1 MVCLIKSKYK
11 EELDQYTELLGSEKR
26 AYAILCC
33 NNGYT
38 LDKTKDGKPS
48 KLYNDLLEYYKGD
61 VRKATQKKAQLFTS
75 DFTDDYGEWFQ
86 DGYKV
91 SDEYKDVF
99 DENGEP
105 ILFRSGKQV
114 ELTKE
119 GISEEA
125 QQKLN
130 NAQSFIKNHLKIKQ
144 GPIRNRRMNNSFDTL
159 DDYIEAVYKDITEQ
173 RLNLEDGDRYDQ
185 IEFAINNT
193 DFESL
198 TKQKLRELKEGQ
210 RKPGGTYTL
219 TTKSLIDGF
228 LKNPDLSKYND
239 EQKQI
244 LKIFL
249 PALFKTE
256 DSLTKKRIG
265 FYKHNIQKIY
275 SRIDQSSNQKW
286 QEYFVNRAK
295 QIKLQHFLDYL
306 ELSPDYK
313 QQIKEKIFSEINRY
327 VARTN
332 SEVFKNKL
340 EKKNL
345 ASFAEKGYGKRVEVL
360 DYSKYFDSSSF
371 KTSKNGRIE
380 YGRAKTSNVLQKIVD
395 DESVDQRLRKSAEFL
410 LKYVKENQNFDI
422 IFLDPGHNRSLSGE
436 NDSYSTALGVA
447 STTSRTIYIRV
458 TDTDSN
464 KEHTLIHEIAHSLT
478 TSVLH
483 EQEMGNTE
491 IWRALNRYIQYI
503 DKHLGHSMASII
515 YNNYWRTNPQEFVAE
530 FFGNAE
536 FQELLK
542 EIPPVDQNKFNN
554 VFEELLNWLYELF
567 TGKPANAFEQIKPVM
582 QGLVISQAERNVID
596 NVHMLEQNY
605 LENPHFGTENNKIFL
620 DGQNNL
626 DDDQTLVSNP
636 LMDLENKRDYM
647 YKNDRERATDYIKNQ
662 GYNISNL
669 RNDLY
674 ETRFEVSLQA
684 KNKKEVWRS
693 YIENMNPGL
702 RVKYRGIHLGTK
714 NARLEVQIKTQE
726 SNSFDILFRLFNK
739 KSITTANDLL
749 RYIVNQ
755 TKGEKNQN
763 FSFVLS
769 VLKDISKT
777 QPGLFDNINVK
788 IENNQNGDYS
798 AKYDANTKTIIINT
812 ARQFANENG
821 FDNAL
826 VQTLTHELIHTVT
839 IEALQRSKT
848 LRQKAEKLL
857 AELKKQFKDDPNIY
871 GIQDIYEMV
880 AELSNDDFV
889 NKLQQVKYST
899 KENWLDKIKRFL
911 SALIR
916 SYLNKIGVKYKNT
929 AYQELADIF
938 VQASYS
944 KRTGLEMSDN
954 VDDKTTFNRNARK
967 RLQEAKKK
975 IKSILDQKVPTFG
988 TRDFVQTA
996 TDDLIDELTQ
1006 TIQSKNKSY
1015 KSKSNIDSALLGD
1028 EQQIARNQETER
1040 QVLQAKQTIV
1050 DRFKANH
1057 TASLLT
1063 EKANVILKF
1072 LESATSDINNIMSV
1086 LENAKANDYDVV
1098 YFNKDLQ
1105 GNRVYT
1111 DTNGNITSNTA
1122 TSNTFMK
1129 QFTFDD
1135 LSYLTTDITG
1145 FYQKVLDDINTFV
1158 VYNEYSNNPV
1168 VQEIQSLMHDLDVF
1182 NKLKRIQIL
1191 KREAQEK
1198 LVDFWLNEKI
1208 NSIASSEM
1216 TDEMKQRLNVNC
1228 KKWLRAQYDFGD
1240 LTAFTRFCGLMSNS
1254 QSPIC
1259 RMIVEQVY
1267 QMNQEVDAVV
1277 KEKGDRLEQ
1286 LLRDTEHEASVLGKY
1301 KPGNVMIKLMEVDR
1315 NGKYTGD
1322 FVQPIN
1328 SRQFYSDLND
1338 CKAALI
1344 YGKNGLEEQV
1354 RKLSGNNDY
1363 EVLLDDQG
1371 DPIIPTD
1378 PKFDN
1383 IYKNYLRS
1391 VEHFMCEH
1399 ANRMF
1404 TEKYYIDR
1412 INIMSVT
1419 TLRAMKSLNS
1429 QIMSLKQSVT
1439 INGKFRPDLLTKKQR
1454 NELLQLQHDRI
1465 MMSNPFDETGELKDP
1480 DSVEGIIARDLMAWS
1495 ELTKDKIKY
1504 VTDENAFNEALSN
1517 LNTKQ
1522 EKDLFKEQFTR
1533 VAINPKLY
1541 ETVDKTSYFGNNP
1554 DILNV
1559 INQLDELRKQR
1570 NKLLGINKKGEEFTS
1585 YDWSSVFDL
1594 KTGNIKNKQLWINLK
1609 QLDNKINA
1617 LNLEYRSYM
1626 RLYKDDF
1633 DFPEAEHKFSNKFF
1647 NGFYSE
1653 LCVNPSSNF
1662 KYSVCFNPN
1671 DSVASVF
1678 QRMYSQWLVDHNLP
1692 ASNAD
1697 IFVDDNGEPLSIFKI
1712 TVPKAQTFEY
1722 EDEFG
1727 TKTKEPSYI
1736 VKPSNLFSKVDV
1748 ENSNSEYVNTDF
1760 DTSNKSAVQP
1770 KQEYYKSERYEE
1782 MVKHPKLKALYDQ
1795 LTFEMGEAYKKLP
1808 NFNQYDFRLPQIG
1821 ANTAA
1826 ILTRNLSSKYGLQ
1839 FFANAA
1845 TVWDRY
1851 VNANESDVDDY
1862 IPERKFRPDGS
1873 EIRSIPIRYV
1883 ERMQDPEHISSD
1895 LVGSVVKFIEMAENY
1910 SKRSKN
1916 AAFLET
1922 LTENVQHYDRSQSN
1936 HYKTMRDFIDRSV
1949 YEKKP
1954 GSVGKNIFADKWD
1967 HMDWFR
1973 RYFLGGGKTLLKRL
1987 GILRASSQIISLAF
2001 RGISGAVSWLD
2012 PYFSAWIEA
2021 SQSRE
2026 YGMRDLIA
2034 AHCNIAKESLQ
2045 ALASIGT
2052 NKSYSKTMA
2061 INDAMGISKRAAE
2074 QYQSSYKSQLRRV
2087 LTGDYRMSFFEIS
2100 DYNIRSLIAD
2110 SITRNYRLYIDPQ
2123 TGEKMFL
2130 NRNDY
2135 IEHCRQNGMT
2145 TKQAVRQYNN
2155 AKKARSCMKVKN
2167 GRLQFDQNMTPSEF
2181 AKISKATKNMSQKI
2195 TLMVNQED
2203 RTWLQTNP
2211 WTAFVTML
2219 RTFMLCGISERFKT
2233 YHDFQVATD
2242 EYDDPVTG
2250 EHKEIISDRSM
2261 SREDFKNAKKK
2272 HYYRGGYSFMSGYIE
2287 NGTYTSGFKGI
2298 YRMFTNFKTFKY
2310 WFNNYVFH
2318 LANMSQEEL
2327 KKQDISAAEIY
2338 NADKIIKEIAVVLGC
2353 VVASYLVN
2361 EKCKDADPDDD
2372 DNYWLFFLNAV
2383 LMRIGIERITLYN
2396 PQTISD
2402 IITCITTLTSSIEK
2416 VDDAIDLFTDAVGL
2430 GEHNPDEIIKQGQ
2443 FKNKTR
2449 QFRSL
2454 INMFAFFGS
2463 AGWYATMP
2471 KSLGGGGARALYQ
2484 NAEYYRKNIAPWKML
2499 YTISNSKENKKS
2511 NKGLDVDDLEMSTKG
2526 FADFD
2531 DSI

>member
-86 DGYKV
+86 DGYKM

-105 ILFRSGKQV
+105 VLHDTYFGTSDNKIYLEEQKQTNDI
-114 ELTKE
+114 EDEYKN
-119 GISEEA
+119 I
-125 QQKLN
+125 LN
-130 NAQSFIKNHLKIKQ
+130 NAKRDEHGNLLAPNGKPTNLTERQYAQVRSKAFKEWFGDWENDPENASKVVDENGEPMITYHTSPSDIENNIF
-144 GPIRNRRMNNSFDTL
+144 RNAQTL
-159 DDYIEAVYKDITEQ
+159 EINKDEEWVTDKDIE
-173 RLNLEDGDRYDQ
+173 EY
-185 IEFAINNT
+185 
-193 DFESL
+193 
-198 TKQKLRELKEGQ
+198 LKEGYIISKKDIERYNNGQ
-210 RKPGGTYTL
+210 TIEISRPNAIYTSSEKEVSNSYAPKEYEAFDSYDEYFDSNVEHWQEERSLEREAIYDHFIETINVDEDHKPSKIGYDKYEQYKKELASKLTDEEMKKRHGDEHEKIKYENPYEYTDDILGSEHALLVSLKKPLIVDADNHNWNDIEYNGKKYSTRTLEVFARDSGYDGVIVKNVFDTGSYSQEAMIPSTVTASFNSNQVKSATDNVGTFSTQNNNINYNKNADQKDSAIKVLENLGFVHKRYGLYFITKGKFKTNYNTTYSYNSIVKVVKQALIKNGILPDIVDFKLSKTGNSVYVNINENITDAIAQNQEQINRKEVQDIFEKMKSIIPSLREVKIISNEETLELTGGVQANAFVKNGIVYIN
-219 TTKSLIDGF
+219 KAGF
-228 LKNPDLSKYND
+228 NSKDTVIEECLHSFINDLSTENSS
-239 EQKQI
+239 
-244 LKIFL
+244 
-249 PALFKTE
+249 LFN
-256 DSLTKKRIG
+256 SLLR
-265 FYKHNIQKIY
+265 
-275 SRIDQSSNQKW
+275 
-286 QEYFVNRAK
+286 RAK
-295 QIKLQHFLDYL
+295 RDFPQLMASIVESYSDKEGFTQNDRNQELVTQVLSRYMRKELEKPSKGLLRAIQNFLTWL
-306 ELSPDYK
+306 K
-313 QQIKEKIFSEINRY
+313 
-327 VARTN
+327 A
-332 SEVFKNKL
+332 KL
-340 EKKNL
+340 EKVFFNPVTNKHEID
-345 ASFAEKGYGKRVEVL
+345 ASFFINGMTFENIAEILNSGDVQL
-360 DYSKYFDSSSF
+360 NTYS
-371 KTSKNGRIE
+371 
-380 YGRAKTSNVLQKIVD
+380 
-395 DESVDQRLRKSAEFL
+395 DESV
-410 LKYVKENQNFDI
+410 
-422 IFLDPGHNRSLSGE
+422 
-436 NDSYSTALGVA
+436 
-447 STTSRTIYIRV
+447 
-458 TDTDSN
+458 
-464 KEHTLIHEIAHSLT
+464 
-478 TSVLH
+478 
-483 EQEMGNTE
+483 
-491 IWRALNRYIQYI
+491 RY
-503 DKHLGHSMASII
+503 
-515 YNNYWRTNPQEFVAE
+515 N
-530 FFGNAE
+530 
-536 FQELLK
+536 
-542 EIPPVDQNKFNN
+542 
-554 VFEELLNWLYELF
+554 
-567 TGKPANAFEQIKPVM
+567 
-582 QGLVISQAERNVID
+582 
-596 NVHMLEQNY
+596 
-605 LENPHFGTENNKIFL
+605 
-620 DGQNNL
+620 
-626 DDDQTLVSNP
+626 
-636 LMDLENKRDYM
+636 
-647 YKNDRERATDYIKNQ
+647 
-662 GYNISNL
+662 
-669 RNDLY
+669 
-674 ETRFEVSLQA
+674 
-684 KNKKEVWRS
+684 
-693 YIENMNPGL
+693 
-702 RVKYRGIHLGTK
+702 
-714 NARLEVQIKTQE
+714 
-726 SNSFDILFRLFNK
+726 
-739 KSITTANDLL
+739 
-749 RYIVNQ
+749 
-755 TKGEKNQN
+755 
-763 FSFVLS
+763 
-769 VLKDISKT
+769 
-777 QPGLFDNINVK
+777 
-788 IENNQNGDYS
+788 
-798 AKYDANTKTIIINT
+798 
-812 ARQFANENG
+812 
-821 FDNAL
+821 
-826 VQTLTHELIHTVT
+826 
-839 IEALQRSKT
+839 
-848 LRQKAEKLL
+848 
-857 AELKKQFKDDPNIY
+857 
-871 GIQDIYEMV
+871 
-880 AELSNDDFV
+880 
-889 NKLQQVKYST
+889 
-899 KENWLDKIKRFL
+899 
-911 SALIR
+911 
-916 SYLNKIGVKYKNT
+916 KNT
-929 AYQELADIF
+929 
-938 VQASYS
+938 
-944 KRTGLEMSDN
+944 
-954 VDDKTTFNRNARK
+954 RK

-988 TRDFVQTA
+988 TRDFVQTT

-1286 LLRDTEHEASVLGKY
+1286 LLRDAEHEASVLGKY

-1363 EVLLDDQG
+1363 ELLLDDQG

-2511 NKGLDVDDLEMSTKG
+2511 NKRLDVDDLEMSTKG

>member
-105 ILFRSGKQV
+105 VLHDTYFGTSDNKISLEGRYDNV
-114 ELTKE
+114 EDEYKN
-119 GISEEA
+119 I
-125 QQKLN
+125 LN
-130 NAQSFIKNHLKIKQ
+130 NAKRDERGNLLAPNGKPTNLTERQYAQVRSKAFKEWFGDWENDPKNASKVIDENGEPLVVYHGSNDYGFDIFDPSKSDDKISLFASSSKWIASTYTNFQPIENKLIRNALLKGNAIPLIKNRDWKSLEKLL
-144 GPIRNRRMNNSFDTL
+144 NSVIDSSLPRPTKNSL
-159 DDYIEAVYKDITEQ
+159 PLPY
-173 RLNLEDGDRYDQ
+173 GDRDALNK
-185 IEFAINNT
+185 ILSIKKELDNP
-193 DFESL
+193 
-198 TKQKLRELKEGQ
+198 KL
-210 RKPGGTYTL
+210 
-219 TTKSLIDGF
+219 
-228 LKNPDLSKYND
+228 
-239 EQKQI
+239 
-244 LKIFL
+244 
-249 PALFKTE
+249 
-256 DSLTKKRIG
+256 
-265 FYKHNIQKIY
+265 
-275 SRIDQSSNQKW
+275 
-286 QEYFVNRAK
+286 
-295 QIKLQHFLDYL
+295 
-306 ELSPDYK
+306 
-313 QQIKEKIFSEINRY
+313 SE
-327 VARTN
+327 
-332 SEVFKNKL
+332 E
-340 EKKNL
+340 
-345 ASFAEKGYGKRVEVL
+345 EVL
-360 DYSKYFDSSSF
+360 S
-371 KTSKNGRIE
+371 
-380 YGRAKTSNVLQKIVD
+380 
-395 DESVDQRLRKSAEFL
+395 
-410 LKYVKENQNFDI
+410 
-422 IFLDPGHNRSLSGE
+422 
-436 NDSYSTALGVA
+436 
-447 STTSRTIYIRV
+447 
-458 TDTDSN
+458 
-464 KEHTLIHEIAHSLT
+464 
-478 TSVLH
+478 
-483 EQEMGNTE
+483 
-491 IWRALNRYIQYI
+491 
-503 DKHLGHSMASII
+503 
-515 YNNYWRTNPQEFVAE
+515 
-530 FFGNAE
+530 
-536 FQELLK
+536 
-542 EIPPVDQNKFNN
+542 
-554 VFEELLNWLYELF
+554 
-567 TGKPANAFEQIKPVM
+567 
-582 QGLVISQAERNVID
+582 
-596 NVHMLEQNY
+596 
-605 LENPHFGTENNKIFL
+605 
-620 DGQNNL
+620 
-626 DDDQTLVSNP
+626 
-636 LMDLENKRDYM
+636 
-647 YKNDRERATDYIKNQ
+647 
-662 GYNISNL
+662 
-669 RNDLY
+669 
-674 ETRFEVSLQA
+674 
-684 KNKKEVWRS
+684 
-693 YIENMNPGL
+693 
-702 RVKYRGIHLGTK
+702 
-714 NARLEVQIKTQE
+714 
-726 SNSFDILFRLFNK
+726 
-739 KSITTANDLL
+739 
-749 RYIVNQ
+749 
-755 TKGEKNQN
+755 
-763 FSFVLS
+763 
-769 VLKDISKT
+769 
-777 QPGLFDNINVK
+777 
-788 IENNQNGDYS
+788 
-798 AKYDANTKTIIINT
+798 
-812 ARQFANENG
+812 
-821 FDNAL
+821 
-826 VQTLTHELIHTVT
+826 
-839 IEALQRSKT
+839 
-848 LRQKAEKLL
+848 LL
-857 AELKKQFKDDPNIY
+857 AELTKAEDEYYYSGNYTFK
-871 GIQDIYEMV
+871 
-880 AELSNDDFV
+880 
-889 NKLQQVKYST
+889 
-899 KENWLDKIKRFL
+899 
-911 SALIR
+911 IR
-916 SYLNKIGVKYKNT
+916 SHFTTTRGKEILLISI
-929 AYQELADIF
+929 DD
-938 VQASYS
+938 SYS
-944 KRTGLEMSDN
+944 KMYNSTYYTEGGVIFSGSPEQLIDALTFDTKVYELFLNIKNPLILDNQVNEFGYANNWNNLDFSPAAKEVQNRNLWGGIIPGTHKVTKTRDVSAYAKKHGYDGVIFKQISDHGGFQGYASLNPITDAIQLYDDMHIGEDSWDGTSRNKSDIFIAFNSNQVKSATDN
-954 VDDKTTFNRNARK
+954 VGTFSTQNDNINYNKNTDQKDSAIKVLENLGFVHKRYGLYFITKGKFKTNYNTTYSYNNIVRIVRQSLVKNGILPDIVDFKLSKTGNSVYVNINENITDAIAQNQEQINRKEVQDIFEKMKSIIPSLREVKIISNEETLELTGGVQANAFVKNGIVYINKAGFNSKDTVIEECLHSFINDLSTENSSLFNSLLRRAKRDFPQLMASIVESYSDKEGFTQNDRNQELVTQVLSRYMRKELEKPSKGLLRAIQNFLTWLKAKLEKVFFNPVTNKHEIDASFFINGMTFENIAEILNSGDVQLNTYSDESVRYNKNTRK

-988 TRDFVQTA
+988 TRDFVQTT

-1286 LLRDTEHEASVLGKY
+1286 LLRDAEHEASVLGKY

>member
-48 KLYNDLLEYYKGD
+48 KLYNDLLEYYKED

-86 DGYKV
+86 DGYKM

-105 ILFRSGKQV
+105 VLHDTYFGTSDNKIYLEEQKQTNDI
-114 ELTKE
+114 EDEYKN
-119 GISEEA
+119 I
-125 QQKLN
+125 LN
-130 NAQSFIKNHLKIKQ
+130 NAKRDEHGNLLAPNGKPTNLTERQYAQVRSKAFKEWFGDWENDPENASKVVDENGEPLVVYHGSLAESRFSIFSPNKGKKRAFTNNTTHSFFSSNKSIGEEYARYRKEGLYEVFLNIKDPIIQDYKGADYTGELKKKSIVYDTTKGFKELGVFDTYDEATQYIKDNNISNYYIANSKYVTNDTNYFLDLLNNSEKNDGAILLNIDDSNSETVANDYITSKPNQIKSATDNVGTFSTQNNNINYNKNADQKDSAIKVLENLGFVHKRYGLYFITKGKFKTNYNTTYSYNSIVKVVKQALIKNGILPDIVDFKLSKTGNSVYVNINENITDAIAQNQEQINRKEVQDIFEKMKSIIPSLREVKIISNEETLELTGGVQANAFVKNGIVYINKAGFNSKDTVIEECLHSFINDLSTE
-144 GPIRNRRMNNSFDTL
+144 NSSLFNSLLRR
-159 DDYIEAVYKDITEQ
+159 AK
-173 RLNLEDGDRYDQ
+173 R
-185 IEFAINNT
+185 
-193 DFESL
+193 DFPQLMASIVESYSD
-198 TKQKLRELKEGQ
+198 KEGFTQ
-210 RKPGGTYTL
+210 NDRNQELVTQVLSRYMRKELEKPSKGLLRAIQNFL
-219 TTKSLIDGF
+219 TW
-228 LKNPDLSKYND
+228 LK
-239 EQKQI
+239 
-244 LKIFL
+244 
-249 PALFKTE
+249 A
-256 DSLTKKRIG
+256 
-265 FYKHNIQKIY
+265 
-275 SRIDQSSNQKW
+275 
-286 QEYFVNRAK
+286 
-295 QIKLQHFLDYL
+295 
-306 ELSPDYK
+306 
-313 QQIKEKIFSEINRY
+313 
-327 VARTN
+327 
-332 SEVFKNKL
+332 KL
-340 EKKNL
+340 EKVFFNPVTNKHEID
-345 ASFAEKGYGKRVEVL
+345 ASFFINGMTFENIAEILNSGDVQL
-360 DYSKYFDSSSF
+360 NTYS
-371 KTSKNGRIE
+371 
-380 YGRAKTSNVLQKIVD
+380 
-395 DESVDQRLRKSAEFL
+395 DESV
-410 LKYVKENQNFDI
+410 
-422 IFLDPGHNRSLSGE
+422 
-436 NDSYSTALGVA
+436 
-447 STTSRTIYIRV
+447 
-458 TDTDSN
+458 
-464 KEHTLIHEIAHSLT
+464 
-478 TSVLH
+478 
-483 EQEMGNTE
+483 
-491 IWRALNRYIQYI
+491 RY
-503 DKHLGHSMASII
+503 
-515 YNNYWRTNPQEFVAE
+515 N
-530 FFGNAE
+530 
-536 FQELLK
+536 
-542 EIPPVDQNKFNN
+542 
-554 VFEELLNWLYELF
+554 
-567 TGKPANAFEQIKPVM
+567 
-582 QGLVISQAERNVID
+582 
-596 NVHMLEQNY
+596 
-605 LENPHFGTENNKIFL
+605 
-620 DGQNNL
+620 
-626 DDDQTLVSNP
+626 
-636 LMDLENKRDYM
+636 
-647 YKNDRERATDYIKNQ
+647 
-662 GYNISNL
+662 
-669 RNDLY
+669 
-674 ETRFEVSLQA
+674 
-684 KNKKEVWRS
+684 
-693 YIENMNPGL
+693 
-702 RVKYRGIHLGTK
+702 
-714 NARLEVQIKTQE
+714 
-726 SNSFDILFRLFNK
+726 
-739 KSITTANDLL
+739 
-749 RYIVNQ
+749 
-755 TKGEKNQN
+755 
-763 FSFVLS
+763 
-769 VLKDISKT
+769 
-777 QPGLFDNINVK
+777 
-788 IENNQNGDYS
+788 
-798 AKYDANTKTIIINT
+798 
-812 ARQFANENG
+812 
-821 FDNAL
+821 
-826 VQTLTHELIHTVT
+826 
-839 IEALQRSKT
+839 
-848 LRQKAEKLL
+848 
-857 AELKKQFKDDPNIY
+857 
-871 GIQDIYEMV
+871 
-880 AELSNDDFV
+880 
-889 NKLQQVKYST
+889 
-899 KENWLDKIKRFL
+899 
-911 SALIR
+911 
-916 SYLNKIGVKYKNT
+916 KNT
-929 AYQELADIF
+929 
-938 VQASYS
+938 
-944 KRTGLEMSDN
+944 
-954 VDDKTTFNRNARK
+954 RK

-988 TRDFVQTA
+988 TRDFVQTT